1 MPNGPF
7 TRKKAKGLAVAARDI
22 NELQIALEN
31 TPTMAEAGGAGGGGL
46 GPRHVYAES
55 DPAITT
61 ASADIAAPLQALL
74 NTYAKVEFRGS
85 GTYTTGP
92 LTMPTG
98 TTLIIPEGVTLKLK
112 NAANE
117 WIFLVYGTGRVVGEG
132 TLDGNRANQ
141 TALDKGCA
149 YVVNNGRVKGLTV
162 INAAG
167 NGVLLD
173 GERAQAIEL
182 DVSACGRFGIWSK
195 KSRQKVTGC
204 DVADTS
210 LETAAT
216 YAGIRIEGAAATGG
230 NHRTHV
236 LGNTVTLASGGP
248 IGIELWGIALGDA
261 TGAVVSVN
269 TVSGGLMGISADKQH
284 SATITA
290 NTVSGFAEFGLE
302 LASSQH
308 CALATNTVDGLNSAS
323 TTGVSCSNTSNSHN
337 AITGNTIRRCTL
349 KGIHAFQGADY
360 AITGN
365 MIREIGGNGIDL
377 QSTPRCSVT
386 GNRIDGAATGLSWT
400 TPNNGAVTGNV
411 ITNCTYGI
419 DLWFDTGTMDNVTV
433 TGNSLAA
440 TTPLR
445 PTILGGTLGNN
456 ITIRANPG
464 VDRDWLD
471 YKNNVIE
478 MTGAGTP
485 EAVVTAG
492 IGSVFHRRDGGAST
506 SLYIKTSGV
515 GNTGWTGK

>member
-1 MPNGPF
+1 MAIPRLGVSDKVVRREHIN
-7 TRKKAKGLAVAARDI
+7 RLADAI
-22 NELQIALEN
+22 
-31 TPTMAEAGGAGGGGL
+31 EAGGGGGL

-92 LTMPTG
+92 LTVPTG

-112 NAANE
+112 NGANE
-117 WIFLVYGTGRVVGEG
+117 WIFLIYGTGRVVGEG

-141 TALDKGCA
+141 TALDKGGA

-167 NGVLLD
+167 HGVLLD
-173 GERAQAIEL
+173 GERGQAIEL

-204 DVADTS
+204 DVANTS
-210 LETAAT
+210 LETT
-216 YAGIRIEGAAATGG
+216 GVSGYAGIRIEGAAATGG
-230 NHRTHV
+230 NNRTHV
-236 LGNTVTLASGGP
+236 LGNTVTLPANGP
-248 IGIELWGIALGDA
+248 ICIELWGIALGDS
-261 TGAVVSVN
+261 TGAVVSAN
-269 TVSGGLMGISADKQH
+269 TTSGGLMGISVDKQH
-284 SATITA
+284 SASVTT
-290 NTVSGFAEFGLE
+290 NTVSGFAAYGLE

-308 CALATNTVDGLNSAS
+308 CALATNTVDGLNG
-323 TTGVSCSNTSNSHN
+323 TDTRGISCSNTSNSHN
-337 AITGNTIRRCTL
+337 AITGNTVRRCVS
-349 KGIHAFQGADY
+349 KGLHVFQGADY

-365 MIREIGGNGIDL
+365 IIREIGGNAMDL

-386 GNRIDGAATGLSWT
+386 GNRIDGAGGTGISWT
-400 TPNNGAVTGNV
+400 TPNNGSLTGNV
-411 ITNCTYGI
+411 ITNCAYGI

-440 TTPLR
+440 TVPFR
-445 PTILGGTLGNN
+445 PTVLGGTLGNN

-464 VDRDWLD
+464 LDRDYLD
-471 YKNNVIE
+471 YKNNIIDI
-478 MTGAGTP
+478 TGTGTP

-506 SLYIKTSGV
+506 SLYVKTSGV